1 MSAFLSLIRRDLS
14 LAWKHGNAL
23 LMALGFFII
32 AISLF
37 PLSLGPD
44 RETLGRVA
52 GGVIWV
58 SALFSVML
66 TLERVFGPDH
76 EDGSLEQLTLL
87 PMPLAMVALAKTIAH
102 WIIASLPLVL
112 AAPLVAIALNLP
124 LNQVGILAITL
135 LLGTPALSAIGC
147 LGAALTLGVRQSG
160 VILSLLILPLF
171 VPILIFGAGAVEAS
185 TNGTGAQGALQ
196 ILGAISLI
204 AIVLGP
210 PVTASALRLAM
221 E

>member
-1 MSAFLSLIRRDLS
+1 MTTFFKLILHDLS
-14 LAWKHGNAL
+14 LTWKKGNAVTL
-23 LMALGFFII
+23 ALGFFVI

-37 PLSLGPD
+37 PLGLGPD
-44 RETLGRVA
+44 RETLARIA
-52 GGVIWV
+52 GGIIWV

-66 TLERVFGPDH
+66 TLERVFGPDQ
-76 EDGSLEQLTLL
+76 EDGSLEQLALL
-87 PMPLAMVALAKTIAH
+87 PIPLTMVALAKTIAH
-102 WIIASLPLVL
+102 WIIAALPLVL
-112 AAPLVAIALNLP
+112 VSPFVALALNLP
-124 LNQVGILAITL
+124 ISQIGILAIAL

-171 VPILIFGAGAVEAS
+171 VPILIFGAGAVEANG
-185 TNGTGAQGALQ
+185 NGTGAIGALQ

-210 PVTASALRLAM
+210 PATAAALRLAM